1 LAGEEFA
8 VVAAEEGGET
18 VQVAAERLKAV
29 DGVGY
34 VGQK

>member
-8 VVAAEEGGET
+8 VVAADEEGDA

-29 DGVGY
+29 GGVAY
-34 VGQK
+34 AAQK